1 MDLLAERGRQI
12 AVFELE
18 GPIFFGTAEGLA
30 GRVEAVAKAGA
41 RYVILDLKRVNELDS
56 TGARILLQ
64 IHERLRK
71 QGGQLLLSHAR
82 DSYLVLRILRDLGA
96 TNALADAGQFA
107 DTDAALEWAEDRVI
121 ANGESKDGITEEVDL
136 DRLSVLEG
144 LSKDDCAVVRTCL
157 ERRTFGAGDI
167 VIVEGSSDRD
177 LFLVLR
183 GTASARVDLPGQG
196 RQRRLASFS
205 AGTVFGELALLDQQP
220 RSATV
225 IADEEVVCYVLSE
238 EKFHAL
244 GRDHPA
250 IAITLL
256 TNLGR
261 ELSRRIR
268 RANLMVSELER

>member
-30 GRVEAVAKAGA
+30 GRVEAAAKAGA

-64 IHERLRK
+64 IDERLRK
-71 QGGQLLLSHAR
+71 QGGHLLLSHAH
-82 DSYLVLRILRDLGA
+82 DSYLVVRVLRDLGV

-121 ANGESKDGITEEVDL
+121 ASGESKDGFTEEVDL

-144 LSKDDCAVVRTCL
+144 LSKDDCAVARACL
-157 ERRTFGAGDI
+157 DRRTFDADEI
-167 VIVEGSSDRD
+167 VIAESSSDRD

-183 GTASARVDLPGQG
+183 GTASARVDLPGRG

-225 IADEEVVCYVLSE
+225 IADEGVVCYVLSE

-244 GRDHPA
+244 GRDHPP

-261 ELSRRIR
+261 ELSRRLR
-268 RANLMVSELER
+268 RANLTVSELER